1 MDSILDEDACL
12 EQLWRVRFSPD
23 GRHAHCQGCDQ
34 ERTFHR
40 LHNRR
45 VYSCAHCGEQLSP
58 TARTP
63 FHGSSTPLRL
73 WFAAIVRERASGGR
87 LTAQSLAD
95 ELGLSYA
102 TAWRLLKKLREH
114 RDEIDALAPAW
125 QAKLVT
131 SESDEAGLSREE
143 QLLQAA
149 RAVVVAYGLDATTIR
164 AVARH
169 AGLSTGVVHYYF
181 ENKNQ
186 ILVKALRQAN
196 DEACGRRDAIM
207 AAPGL
212 SAAERLA
219 RLILLSIPES
229 GVERE
234 EFILWFEYFRVAI
247 HGQIADADTG
257 MADRFRQYFFDVI
270 EQGVVSGEFQPEDP
284 PADIVEQLLGL
295 LDGLG
300 IAAVM
305 GRRWMSCAYM
315 HELVRNFAENSL
327 RVALPA
333 ARRV

>member
-1 MDSILDEDACL
+1 MDMILDEDTCL

-23 GRHAHCQGCDQ
+23 GRHARCQRCAE

-58 TARTP
+58 TAKTL

-73 WFAAIVRERASGGR
+73 WFAAIVKERASGGR
-87 LTAQSLAD
+87 VTAQSLAD

-102 TAWRLLKKLREH
+102 TAWRLLKKVREH

-125 QAKLVT
+125 QEKLLT
-131 SESDEAGLSREE
+131 SAPDEVSQSREE

-149 RAVVVAYGLDATTIR
+149 RAIVVADGLDATTIR

-207 AAPGL
+207 ATPGL
-212 SAAERLA
+212 SAADRLA

-247 HGQIADADTG
+247 HGQIADADTA

-270 EQGVVSGEFQPEDP
+270 EQGVASGEFRPEDP

-305 GRRWMSCAYM
+305 GRRWMSCEHM
-315 HELVRNFAENSL
+315 HELVRDFAENSL